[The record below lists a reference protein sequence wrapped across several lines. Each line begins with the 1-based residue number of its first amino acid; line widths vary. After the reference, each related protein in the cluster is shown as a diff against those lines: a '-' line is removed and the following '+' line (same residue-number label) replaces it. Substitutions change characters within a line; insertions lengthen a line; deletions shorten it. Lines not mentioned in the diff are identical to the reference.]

1 MQSLPK
7 RQAFFDPSQFD
18 WLDGLRQ
25 QFADLRAEA
34 QSVLDGYRYLRWMH
48 PAAYQ
53 THQAGARGQRATFYL
68 SMYQFAIPANQS
80 RCPVA
85 SAAVAKIP
93 GLVTAAI
100 YLLDAH
106 SRILPHFGA
115 TSAVLRGH
123 MGLICPPGCFLR
135 VGEERRDWAES
146 EFLIFD
152 DTLEHEAC
160 NESSECRAILM
171 FDFFHPSLGAEQ
183 CSQELAKLRQSNL
196 SAVDLLRMQAA
207 GASCHGEFTQ
217 ESLDRARLGVADRG
231 LYFA

>member
-1 MQSLPK
+1 MQSSPQ
-7 RQAFFDPSQFD
+7 RQAFFDPSQFG
-18 WLDGLRQ
+18 WLAGLKE
-25 QFADLRAEA
+25 QFASIRAEA
-34 QSVLDGYRYLRWMH
+34 QSVLEGYRYLRWMH
-48 PAAYQ
+48 PSAYE

-68 SMYQFAIPANQS
+68 TMYQYSIPANQS

-85 SAAVAKIP
+85 SAAVAKVP

-171 FDFFHPSLGAEQ
+171 FDFFHPDLSPEQ
-183 CSQELAKLRQSNL
+183 CAAELARLRSSNL

-207 GASCHGEFTQ
+207 GAVCQGEFTQ
-217 ESLDRARLGVADRG
+217 ESLARARQGVAERG